1 MTTIPSLHLVDPSE
15 IPTRHFT
22 QHLADCL
29 ILTHDHKIL
38 MQLRPEN
45 WGKWAGV
52 LNTFGGHVGDGESV
66 ADGLVRELHEELCA
80 VVDVKDVVFL
90 GAVTEDFTKHTEL
103 VHIHFWHD
111 KGNTITGCYEAED
124 RRYDSVA
131 EALSHPKLMDYARWA
146 LLTAQARGLLK

>member
-1 MTTIPSLHLVDPSE
+1 MTIIPSLRLVDPSE

-52 LNTFGGHVGDGESV
+52 LNTFGGHVEDGESV
-66 ADGLVRELHEELCA
+66 AEGLVRELHEELGA
-80 VVDVKDVVFL
+80 LVDFKDIIFL
-90 GAVTEDFTKHTEL
+90 GAVTEDFT
-103 VHIHFWHD
+103 
-111 KGNTITGCYEAED
+111 TIRNWSISISGMTKTTPSPAAT
-124 RRYDSVA
+124 RRKPAATTRSRTPCRTPNSWITRA
-131 EALSHPKLMDYARWA
+131 GPCSRHR
-146 LLTAQARGLLK
+146 RGVC